1 MPGKPA
7 AWMEDVLTTELLSG
21 VFAPVLT
28 PFKADLSVDKQAHLL
43 FCRWLLANN
52 AGLAVFG
59 TNSEANSLSVNE
71 RLELLDNLL
80 AGGIPA
86 SRLVPGT
93 GACALPDSV
102 LLTQAAVNAGAA
114 AVLMLPPFFY
124 KNVSEEGVFASYAEV
139 IDRIGDSRLKILLYH
154 IPQFSGVPITLGLI
168 ERLVARYP
176 DTVVGL
182 KDSSGVLE
190 NTLSVLREFPQLRVF
205 CASESL
211 LLETM
216 RHGGAGCISACA
228 NVNPAAIDN
237 LCRNWDQ
244 SNAEGLQNAL
254 NPVRKIF
261 ETRPM
266 IAALKTAAARFG
278 GHADF
283 ATVRPPLV
291 RFGDAPGD
299 ELMSAL
305 AAVGFAMPG
314 LSAQLM

>member
-1 MPGKPA
+1 MP
-7 AWMEDVLTTELLSG
+7 TELLSG

-28 PFKADLSVDKQAHLL
+28 PFKADLSIDKRAHLR
-43 FCRWLLANN
+43 FCKWLLANN

-59 TNSEANSLSVNE
+59 TNSEANSLSVDE

-80 AGGIPA
+80 ASGIPA

-93 GACALPDSV
+93 AASALPDSV
-102 LLTQAAVNAGAA
+102 VLTRAAVNAGSA

-124 KNVSEEGVFASYAEV
+124 KNVSEDGVFASYAEV
-139 IDRIGDSRLKILLYH
+139 IERIGDASLKVLLYH
-154 IPQFSGVPITLGLI
+154 IPQFSGVPITLPLI
-168 ERLVARYP
+168 DRLVSRYP

-228 NVNPAAIDN
+228 NVNPAAIDS
-237 LCRNWDQ
+237 LCNNWDQ
-244 SNAEGLQNAL
+244 PNAESLQQVL

-266 IAALKTAAARFG
+266 IAALKTATARLG
-278 GHADF
+278 SHADF

-291 RFGDAPGD
+291 RFGEAQGD

-314 LSAQLM
+314 LSGELSQG